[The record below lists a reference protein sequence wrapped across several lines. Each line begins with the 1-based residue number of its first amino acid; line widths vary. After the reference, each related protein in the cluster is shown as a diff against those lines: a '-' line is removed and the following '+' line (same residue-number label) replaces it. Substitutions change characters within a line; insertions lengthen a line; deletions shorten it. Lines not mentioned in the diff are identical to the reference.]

1 MSKRKNNL
9 QIVVNIYLLLIF
21 IITFAV
27 GFFFST
33 RVATITFCILLIPFL
48 LGQALVYG
56 LNSQIRGME
65 MILKN
70 PPTPGEEIDLSIF
83 YRNHLL
89 ISGPKPFIAEY
100 PKSDK
105 RFNKNAIENADAYGP
120 LEVERFDTVH
130 PRRTKPTSKD
140 FEDIYHQAEERNI
153 TDLHEAYDLWVDK
166 YPQRVEELRDS
177 WSSFKHGMETQE
189 RLYGKIFDQEA

>member
-21 IITFAV
+21 IIPFVV

-70 PPTPGEEIDLSIF
+70 PPTPGEEIDLS
-83 YRNHLL
+83 LE
-89 ISGPKPFIAEY
+89 ISEQILTEIPFKPLCKEECRGLCPECGAE
-100 PKSDK
+100 
-105 RFNKNAIENADAYGP
+105 AYIMEDECCALCGESAEHTCGRCGCSIP
-120 LEVERFDTVH
+120 PEELGTSLCGYCDH
-130 PRRTKPTSKD
+130 MMSKD
-140 FEDIYHQAEERNI
+140 D
-153 TDLHEAYDLWVDK
+153 
-166 YPQRVEELRDS
+166 
-177 WSSFKHGMETQE
+177 
-189 RLYGKIFDQEA
+189 

>member
-9 QIVVNIYLLLIF
+9 QRAVYIYLVLIF
-21 IITFAV
+21 IITFLV

-33 RVATITFCILLIPFL
+33 RTATIIFCILLIPFL
-48 LGQALVYG
+48 SGQAFVYG

-70 PPTPGEEIDLSIF
+70 PPTPGEEIDLSIY

-89 ISGPKPFIAEY
+89 ISGPKPFVAEY

-105 RFNKNAIENADAYGP
+105 RFNKNAIENAGAYGP
-120 LEVERFDTVH
+120 LEVERFDNVH
-130 PRRTKPTSKD
+130 PRKTKPTSKD
-140 FEDIYHQAEERNI
+140 FEDIYRQAEERNI
-153 TDLHEAYDLWVDK
+153 TDLHEAYDLWADK
-166 YPQRVEELRDS
+166 YPQRVEELQDS

-189 RLYGKIFDQEA
+189 KLYGKIFDRET

>member
-21 IITFAV
+21 IITFVV

-33 RVATITFCILLIPFL
+33 RVATIIFCILLIPFL

-56 LNSQIRGME
+56 LISQIRGME

-70 PPTPGEEIDLSIF
+70 PPKPGEEIDLSIY

-89 ISGPKPFIAEY
+89 VSGPEPFVVEY

-105 RFNKNAIENADAYGP
+105 RFIKNIIGSADAYGP
-120 LEVERFDTVH
+120 LEVENFDNVH

-166 YPQRVEELRDS
+166 YPQRVEELGDA

-189 RLYGKIFDQEA
+189 RLYGKIFDRGT